1 MTTRSR
7 IATATAFDRSCDMLI
22 FSRSRF
28 GSKWCDETRATGSP
42 ISSGSTSTSCQLRW
56 SPTALAIASLAAHR
70 PATFAGVVQN
80 SISTGVK
87 ILSKK
92 RGWRIAA
99 SMRAISTM
107 SMPSPTTM
115 DWSMEGSEGRGLG
128 ETADVADVRGFARR
142 ARIILTE
149 PLKGP
154 AREAR
159 ELSLL
164 ELIMEE
170 TQDTC

>member
-1 MTTRSR
+1 
-7 IATATAFDRSCDMLI
+7 
-22 FSRSRF
+22 
-28 GSKWCDETRATGSP
+28 
-42 ISSGSTSTSCQLRW
+42 
-56 SPTALAIASLAAHR
+56 
-70 PATFAGVVQN
+70 
-80 SISTGVK
+80 
-87 ILSKK
+87 
-92 RGWRIAA
+92 
-99 SMRAISTM
+99 
-107 SMPSPTTM
+107 
-115 DWSMEGSEGRGLG
+115 MEGSEGRGLG